1 MADNDLVLVTGASG
15 FIAKHCIAEAL
26 KHGFNVRG
34 TLRHMQRADE
44 VRAAVGEPGGRLS
57 FVEADL
63 TRDEGWEAAT
73 RGCRHVL
80 HVASPYPLRQPRERE
95 GLVPI
100 ARDGTLRVLK
110 AAVAARVE
118 RVVVTSSMA
127 AIVYGH
133 PTRIGRIFTEA
144 DWSNPDGQN
153 ISPYAI
159 SKTRAERA
167 AWHFIETAGGETG
180 LISINPGGVFGPAHD
195 RSVES
200 SGEIVSILMRGRA
213 PLVPR
218 IGITVVDVRDV
229 AAAHIAALKKPGVV
243 GRRFITT
250 AEGMRFLDFGII
262 LGEAFPDRKR
272 RMPRGE
278 LPDFLVRLA
287 GIFDPTARN
296 AAAELGSVPHFS
308 NESARELLGVRFRS
322 GREAIVAMAE
332 SLITLG
338 MA

>member
-1 MADNDLVLVTGASG
+1 
-15 FIAKHCIAEAL
+15 
-26 KHGFNVRG
+26 
-34 TLRHMQRADE
+34 
-44 VRAAVGEPGGRLS
+44 
-57 FVEADL
+57 
-63 TRDEGWEAAT
+63 
-73 RGCRHVL
+73 
-80 HVASPYPLRQPRERE
+80 
-95 GLVPI
+95 
-100 ARDGTLRVLK
+100 
-110 AAVAARVE
+110 
-118 RVVVTSSMA
+118 
-127 AIVYGH
+127 
-133 PTRIGRIFTEA
+133 
-144 DWSNPDGQN
+144 
-153 ISPYAI
+153 
-159 SKTRAERA
+159 
-167 AWHFIETAGGETG
+167 
-180 LISINPGGVFGPAHD
+180 
-195 RSVES
+195 
-200 SGEIVSILMRGRA
+200 MRGRA

-218 IGITVVDVRDV
+218 IGIAVVDVRDV